1 MKHLLI
7 TYHMSRNWGT
17 ASKPQHEIAETC
29 IVLPM
34 NDDIAED
41 ILEKGMDS
49 AYLSASSLGKVYLA
63 LSYISEIQDY
73 HYEGFCT
80 AEEVV
85 LTENGYVSVEKEV
98 GTQSARETDEK
109 PFNPF
114 YDSKFL
120 FRKIGETDGRM
131 PVEMYEDDLCL
142 LRDEAN
148 GIYNQRKN
156 DTPGRGI
163 YDPELEAIFAVSC
176 EADRPEDSSYQ
187 LLAKTSD
194 ETLLEIL
201 KEVQCVLDRFRKNQ
215 GVTDAV

>member
-1 MKHLLI
+1 MKHLCI
-7 TYHMSRNWGT
+7 TYHMNRNWGT
-17 ASKPQHEIAETC
+17 VIEPRMETAETC

-34 NDDIAED
+34 KDDIAED
-41 ILEKGMDS
+41 ILEKGADS
-49 AYLSASSLGKVYLA
+49 KHVSFMGLVYLA
-63 LSYISEIQDY
+63 LSRISEMQDY
-73 HYEGFCT
+73 HYAGFCT

-85 LTENGYVSVEKEV
+85 LTENGYIPVEQENS
-98 GTQSARETDEK
+98 TQRHCEPEK
-109 PFNPF
+109 GPFNPF

-131 PVEMYEDDLCL
+131 PIEMYEDDLCL
-142 LRDEAN
+142 LRDEVN

-156 DTPGRGI
+156 GTPGRGV

-176 EADRPEDSSYQ
+176 EADRPEDSSYR